1 VSADA
6 GPPAARPEDGPARER
21 PAGGPAGPALLEAR
35 DLARHYRLR
44 RSGPPGRPA
53 PVVRAVDGVSLRIPA
68 RATLGLVGESGCGK
82 TTLGRLLLRL
92 ERPTAGEVTFGGR
105 DWLALRG
112 RALRAARR
120 DVQAIFQDPLGS
132 LDPRRTVAQALGE
145 ALGAGRRAPGED
157 GAGVA
162 RAGGSTGA
170 SGAGGAG
177 EHSRVEELLD
187 MVGLAAG
194 VARRY
199 PRELSGGQRQR
210 VTIARAIAVRP
221 RLIVCDE
228 PVSALDVSVQAQI
241 INLLSDLQ
249 DALDVSYLFI
259 SHNLATVRHIADEV
273 AVMYLGRIVEQA
285 PASQLFAA
293 PAHPYT
299 AALLAAVPV
308 PDPDAVPAAAPVP
321 GDVPSAAALPSGC
334 RFRLRCPKAAAICAE
349 REPDLAPVA
358 DGHLAACHFPDA

>member
-1 VSADA
+1 VSAPPVSPPPGPAAAAPLA
-6 GPPAARPEDGPARER
+6 GP
-21 PAGGPAGPALLEAR
+21 GGPVLLDAR

-44 RSGPPGRPA
+44 RRGRPGQPA
-53 PVVRAVDGVSLRIPA
+53 PVVRAVDGVSLQIPP

-92 ERPTAGEVTFGGR
+92 ERPTAGQVTFGGQ

-112 RALRAARR
+112 RALREARR

-145 ALGAGRRAPGED
+145 ALRAGGRGSGAGRAA
-157 GAGVA
+157 GAGGPI
-162 RAGGSTGA
+162 RAGGPA
-170 SGAGGAG
+170 GAGAP
-177 EHSRVEELLD
+177 EKTSSVEELLD

-210 VTIARAIAVRP
+210 VTIARAIAVQP
-221 RLIVCDE
+221 KLIVCDE

-285 PASQLFAA
+285 PASELFAA

-299 AALLAAVPV
+299 TALLAAVPV
-308 PDPDAVPAAAPVP
+308 PDPDAVPTAAPVP
-321 GDVPSAAALPSGC
+321 GDVPSAAVLPSGC

-349 REPDLAPVA
+349 REPALEPVA
-358 DGHLAACHFPDA
+358 AGHLAACHFPD

>member
-1 VSADA
+1 VSA
-6 GPPAARPEDGPARER
+6 
-21 PAGGPAGPALLEAR
+21 PAGPGVPAPHVGPGTPAPLAGPAEPTLLAAR

-44 RSGPPGRPA
+44 RHGLRGGPV
-53 PVVRAVDGVSLRIPA
+53 PVVRAVDGVSLDIPA
-68 RATLGLVGESGCGK
+68 RSTLGLVGESGCGK

-92 ERPTAGEVTFGGR
+92 ERPTAGQVTFGGE

-112 RALRAARR
+112 GALRSARR

-132 LDPRRTVAQALGE
+132 LDPRRTVAQAIGE
-145 ALGAGRRAPGED
+145 A
-157 GAGVA
+157 V
-162 RAGGSTGA
+162 RAGGR
-170 SGAGGAG
+170 AG
-177 EHSRVEELLD
+177 EASPVGELLD
-187 MVGLAAG
+187 QVGLAAD

-210 VTIARAIAVRP
+210 VTIARAIAVQP

-249 DALDVSYLFI
+249 DALGVSYLFI

-285 PASQLFAA
+285 PASRLFAA

-299 AALLAAVPV
+299 AALLAAAPV
-308 PDPDAVPAAAPVP
+308 PDPDAVPAVAPVP

-334 RFRLRCPKAAAICAE
+334 RFRLRCPKAAAVCAE
-349 REPDLAPVA
+349 QEPALAPVA
-358 DGHLAACHFPDA
+358 GGHLAACHFPEH